1 MIRAKPLYPI
11 GGDEAGSAAVEF
23 ALISPAL
30 VLVLMGLFDMGY
42 TLYAGVMLQGAIQQA
57 ARTSTVEGA
66 GTALTSIDDD
76 VESQIRRVVPN
87 AEIEFTRK
95 AYSNFSDVALPEDF
109 TDTNANGLCDADE
122 PFEDANG
129 SGTWDRDRGA
139 DGLGGARDAVLYTV
153 SMTYRRPFPMA
164 SLIGL
169 SENVSAKAS
178 TVLRNQPYDLQKSLA
193 KLGNCE

>member
-1 MIRAKPLYPI
+1 MIIRRPFRRVRQ
-11 GGDEAGSAAVEF
+11 DRNGSAAVEF

-42 TLYAGVMLQGAIQQA
+42 TLYAGVMLQGTIQRA
-57 ARTSTVEGA
+57 ARSATVEGA
-66 GTALTSIDDD
+66 ANTLAAIDSE
-76 VESQIRRVVPN
+76 VEDQIKRVVPN
-87 AEIEFTRK
+87 ADIVFKRK
-95 AYSNFSDVALPEDF
+95 SYANFSDVALPEDF
-109 TDTNANGLCDADE
+109 TDSNANGSCDAGE

-153 SMTYRRPFPMA
+153 TMTYRRPFPMA

-169 SENVSAKAS
+169 PETVSNQAS
-178 TVLRNQPYDLQKSLA
+178 TVLRNQPYALQKSMA
-193 KLGNCE
+193 KLGNCA

>member
-1 MIRAKPLYPI
+1 MMRGKALYPV

-66 GTALTSIDDD
+66 GTALTSIDDN
-76 VESQIRRVVPN
+76 VENQIRRVVPN
-87 AEIEFTRK
+87 AEIEFKRK

-109 TDTNANGLCDADE
+109 TDTNANGVCDANE

-153 SMTYRRPFPMA
+153 SMTYPRPFPMA
-164 SLIGL
+164 SLVGL
-169 SENVSAKAS
+169 SENVSAQAS
-178 TVLRNQPYDLQKSLA
+178 TVLRNQPYDLQNSLA